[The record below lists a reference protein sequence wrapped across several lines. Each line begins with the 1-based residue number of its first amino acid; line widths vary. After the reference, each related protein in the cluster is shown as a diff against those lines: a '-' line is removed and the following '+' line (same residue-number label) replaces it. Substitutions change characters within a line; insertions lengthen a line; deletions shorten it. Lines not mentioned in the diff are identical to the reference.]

1 MRQQGDIIEVST
13 WAELQDALYHDDWAP
28 GLQRH
33 RSSYVYRGLED
44 ERYALS
50 TSLNRQGASYLER
63 HLLRNFIKYS
73 QIDEEDKSI
82 WNWLALAQ
90 HHGLPTRLLDWTYS
104 PLVALHFA
112 VSDFTKFDVD
122 GILWAV
128 NYLDPKAYLP
138 DQLATVIDDEGSYIF
153 TAQMLTRVVQS
164 LEDLQRLKRGNFAI
178 FLEPPSIDD
187 RIVNQFAVFSMM
199 SNPDVLISDWLQDKN
214 IEWFRIRI
222 PAKLKWMI
230 RDRLDQA
237 NITERVLF
245 PGLDGLATF
254 LKRQYKDTRGRSEEG
269 T

>member
-1 MRQQGDIIEVST
+1 MRQQGDI
-13 WAELQDALYHDDWAP
+13 
-28 GLQRH
+28 
-33 RSSYVYRGLED
+33 
-44 ERYALS
+44 
-50 TSLNRQGASYLER
+50 
-63 HLLRNFIKYS
+63 IKYS
-73 QIDEEDKSI
+73 QIDEETKSI

-122 GILWAV
+122 GMLWAV

-138 DQLATVIDDEGSYIF
+138 GQLATVIDEEGSYIF

-164 LEDLQRLKRGNFAI
+164 LEDLQRLKRSNFAI
-178 FLEPPSIDD
+178 FLEPPSIDQ

-199 SNPDVLISDWLQDKN
+199 SNPDVLISDWLQGKN

-254 LKRQYKDTRGRSEEG
+254 LKRQYKDTRVRFDES